1 MVYGNLHL
9 ARDQQVYRLLSLA
22 RDLAFV
28 AVVCR
33 LSGHARDQC
42 CLCCWANVCVKL
54 HSSGCKLPLVN
65 LGRFEKRV

>member
-9 ARDQQVYRLLSLA
+9 ARDQEVYRLLSLA

-42 CLCCWANVCVKL
+42 CLCCWANV
-54 HSSGCKLPLVN
+54 PLS
-65 LGRFEKRV
+65 